1 MIYEGNCRLG
11 DLFTSRRE
19 KGLPG
24 LPTLSVTLNDGL
36 VNREDMERKQD
47 TNLSPEEHLLVKP
60 GDIAYNM
67 MRMWQGA
74 FGLAE
79 CEGLVSPAYVVLKAN
94 GRVDP
99 LYASYLLKTK
109 RMIHLLWAYS
119 HGLTEDRLRLYFQD
133 FERIPATV
141 PSVAEQHEIA
151 QILNTWDN
159 ALRVSKALL
168 DQMRRTKR
176 SLMQRLLAPH
186 HPPDWKKY
194 GWHRRPLGEV
204 VFVDQESLSGNTHP
218 DFRFCYISLADV
230 DEGRI
235 SDSLPTFTFGNAPS
249 RARRVVKQGDT
260 LMSTVRPNLKGYA
273 RVAAQQARCI
283 ASTGF
288 AVLSSRE
295 GTNQDYIYQ
304 YLYSDDIQRQL
315 NALVAGSNYPAI
327 SSSDVED
334 LLINIPTTAL
344 QGQVACLLDVHDKQL
359 ATITR
364 QYELLL
370 IQKAGLMQRLLS
382 SRFQGDKLST
392 EAEWVPT

>member
-1 MIYEGNCRLG
+1 MTYSGNCRLG

-19 KGLPG
+19 KGRPG

-47 TNLSPEEHLLVKP
+47 TTLAPEEHLLVKP

-74 FGLAE
+74 FGLADQ
-79 CEGLVSPAYVVLKAN
+79 EGLVSPAYVVLKAN
-94 GRVDP
+94 ERVNP
-99 LYASYLLKTK
+99 LYASHLLKTK

-141 PSVAEQHEIA
+141 PSIAEQQEIA

-159 ALRVSKALL
+159 ALRVTKALL
-168 DQMRRTKR
+168 DQTRRTKR
-176 SLMQRLLAPH
+176 SLMQKLLAPH
-186 HPPDWKKY
+186 HPADWKIY
-194 GWHRRPLGEV
+194 GWHRRPLSEV
-204 VFVDQESLSGNTHP
+204 VLVDQESLSGNTPP
-218 DFRFCYISLADV
+218 DFRFRYISLAEV
-230 DEGRI
+230 DEGTI
-235 SDSLPTFTFGNAPS
+235 STSLPTMTFESAPS
-249 RARRVVKQGDT
+249 RARRVVRHGDI

-273 RVAAQQARCI
+273 RVTERQAGCI

-295 GTNQDYIYQ
+295 DTNQNYIYQ

-327 SSSDVED
+327 SSADVED
-334 LLINIPTTAL
+334 LLINIPTSAV
-344 QGQVACLLDVHDKQL
+344 QAKIARLLDAHDNQL
-359 ATITR
+359 ETITR

-382 SRFQGDKLST
+382 SRFQNSKLNT
-392 EAEWVPT
+392 VAERVTL